1 MLAAGAPVLEQ
12 VRAGKKQENRGGR
25 MIQFSQEEQELM
37 ERAIDCLRTQQFGY
51 IQRLQSIPIEGSS
64 HCKYSPEIIGVVVKE
79 WDRQMGYFA
88 LLCAISDKLSKSKHL
103 GDLTLK
109 EPVVEKEIK
118 P

>member
-1 MLAAGAPVLEQ
+1 
-12 VRAGKKQENRGGR
+12 

-51 IQRLQSIPIEGSS
+51 IQRLQNAPLEGCS
-64 HCKYSPEIIGVVVKE
+64 HFKYRLEMIDIVVKE

-109 EPVVEKEIK
+109 EPVIEK
-118 P
+118 